1 MRPGAPFA
9 VTTLVLLS
17 TTATFAQTTNRNGA
31 SQPPRA
37 ARTGDPDREH
47 PKTEPAQAANA
58 EAAQRTSAALR
69 DHGGSLLRASI
80 AARADRG
87 QAKLSDVSYFA
98 VAPPEPRAIRKHDLV
113 TIIVR
118 EESQFNSKG
127 TNDFKKE
134 ADLEAAIDEFIQLK
148 LRNWE
153 IQGGAIGPKAPSIK
167 MTGKRE
173 FKGEGTVDRSDRI
186 LTRLTAEVLD
196 VKPNGTMVL
205 QARGRT
211 KHDEEE
217 QEFVL
222 SGICRADDITADNTV
237 LSSQLFDLSLEKR
250 TKGDVRSATKRGW
263 GGKLLDAIS
272 PF

>member
-1 MRPGAPFA
+1 
-9 VTTLVLLS
+9 
-17 TTATFAQTTNRNGA
+17 
-31 SQPPRA
+31 
-37 ARTGDPDREH
+37 
-47 PKTEPAQAANA
+47 
-58 EAAQRTSAALR
+58 
-69 DHGGSLLRASI
+69 
-80 AARADRG
+80 
-87 QAKLSDVSYFA
+87 
-98 VAPPEPRAIRKHDLV
+98 
-113 TIIVR
+113 
-118 EESQFNSKG
+118 
-127 TNDFKKE
+127 
-134 ADLEAAIDEFIQLK
+134 
-148 LRNWE
+148 
-153 IQGGAIGPKAPSIK
+153 

-250 TKGDVRSATKRGW
+250 TRGDVRSATKRGW